1 MINTAKK
8 IRAEEGDR
16 ESVTLDMVAT
26 EGPSGEYLNTDL
38 REPCEYQGNAW
49 QAGRR
54 VNAESWGGMCF
65 VWQVDLFIEQSEL
78 RER

>member
-26 EGPSGEYLNTDL
+26 EGPSVEYLHTDL
-38 REPCEYQGNAW
+38 RKPCEYQGNAW
-49 QAGRR
+49 EAERIAI
-54 VNAESWGGMCF
+54 AESWGGMCF
-65 VWQVDLFIEQSEL
+65 VWQVDLFIE
-78 RER
+78 